1 MQALL
6 TLYKSHLDDCK
17 TLYDVVDPEIK
28 FKSYM
33 TSYNYPKSDGYDEI
47 MNEFEDYLHK
57 TKIKIKYGKG
67 NKN

>member
-1 MQALL
+1 MFQIL
-6 TLYKSHLDDCK
+6 
-17 TLYDVVDPEIK
+17 PEIK